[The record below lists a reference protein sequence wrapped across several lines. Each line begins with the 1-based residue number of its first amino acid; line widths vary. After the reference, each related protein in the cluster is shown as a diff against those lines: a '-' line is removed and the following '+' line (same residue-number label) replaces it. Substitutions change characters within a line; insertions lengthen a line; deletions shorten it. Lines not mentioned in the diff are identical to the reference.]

1 MLLILLCLVSF
12 GYVFTIYSS
21 VLLLPSILQKYVLV
35 FMSLINNLWLD
46 FNFLSESIS
55 ERFCSVTKSCLTLC
69 DHMDCSMPGLPVHRY
84 LLEFAQVNV
93 HLRISGFNSLKFIV
107 ITGKVELCYTIF
119 NIFGHV
125 LFFSFSIFIR
135 IYWGFCCCCFL
146 TASSLSFGVQDICCN
161 MWGSLVAVH
170 RLSSCDSR
178 SCHIQI
184 SLLCSM

>member
-69 DHMDCSMPGLPVHRY
+69 DHMDCSIPGLPVHRY

-119 NIFGHV
+119 NIFGV
-125 LFFSFSIFIR
+125 FPLLFFS
-135 IYWGFCCCCFL
+135 
-146 TASSLSFGVQDICCN
+146 
-161 MWGSLVAVH
+161 
-170 RLSSCDSR
+170 SSCKRIGIYSVCSFTSYSICLIVFHKYYLESLYTVFEDSMFL
-178 SCHIQI
+178 
-184 SLLCSM
+184 SLFFGCTMQQTGS

>member
-1 MLLILLCLVSF
+1 
-12 GYVFTIYSS
+12 
-21 VLLLPSILQKYVLV
+21 
-35 FMSLINNLWLD
+35 
-46 FNFLSESIS
+46 
-55 ERFCSVTKSCLTLC
+55 
-69 DHMDCSMPGLPVHRY
+69 MPGLPVHRY

-125 LFFSFSIFIR
+125 LFFFSFSVFIR
-135 IYWGFCCCCFL
+135 IYWDFCCCCFL
-146 TASSLSFGVQDICCN
+146 TASSLSFSVQDICCN

-178 SCHIQI
+178 SCRIQI
-184 SLLCSM
+184 SLLCGMWDLSSPTRDQTHDLCIIRRILNQWTTREGPMEFFLLPVFFSLLVWMLYLF